1 VYIPGKGHCRL
12 ANLVWSSLGFELKEA
27 LLHVEAFSQFATV
40 TSMLLSANTL
50 ANLEIYR
57 NQTDYSVKG
66 SLLWLMDH
74 TKTKMGKRM
83 LRDWIGR
90 PLVNVAMLEERL
102 EAIAELKDDNTL
114 TLEKMKGLLKGQ
126 MPDLGRG
133 LSRIQYCRV
142 SLVYTRRMMASSDIC
157 KSRLLL
163 ERLCLYS

>member
-1 VYIPGKGHCRL
+1 MI
-12 ANLVWSSLGFELKEA
+12 LGYELKEA

-50 ANLEIYR
+50 GNLEIYR

-102 EAIAELKDDNTL
+102 DAIAELKDSNSL
-114 TLEKMKGLLKGQ
+114 TLEKLKSLLKGQ
-126 MPDLGRG
+126 MPDLGRA
-133 LSRIQYCRV
+133 LSRIQYGRV
-142 SLVYTRRMMASSDIC
+142 SIGFILLVMANLVD
-157 KSRLLL
+157 RLHD
-163 ERLCLYS
+163 

>member
-1 VYIPGKGHCRL
+1 M
-12 ANLVWSSLGFELKEA
+12 
-27 LLHVEAFSQFATV
+27 EAFSQFATV

-50 ANLEIYR
+50 GNLEIYR

-66 SLLWLMDH
+66 SLLWLMDN

-102 EAIAELKDDNTL
+102 DAITELKDDNTL
-114 TLEKMKGLLKGQ
+114 TLEKLKGLLKGA

-133 LSRIQYCRV
+133 LSRIQYGRV
-142 SLVYTRRMMASSDIC
+142 SFGDNHLMLANADG
-157 KSRLLL
+157 LQ
-163 ERLCLYS
+163 E